1 MTDRVREHL
10 AFLLTDLH
18 DRRLAPDHLADLRAS
33 GLSDETIRNHRIRSV
48 PPAEIAQ
55 LLGFDIPTIRSAMLI
70 PFADPNGGFMDHVRL
85 KIFLPFKDRNGNTV
99 KYLQPRRSGVRL
111 FFTLARLGEA
121 LKKSTPLWLV
131 EGEKKA
137 LAVAQLGL
145 PAIGFCGIEG
155 WHTAGSRDLLADF
168 DHVQLNGRLVE
179 LLPDGDCQT
188 NVNVRRSALRFAEAL
203 EARSARVR
211 IVKLPAQANV

>member
-1 MTDRVREHL
+1 
-10 AFLLTDLH
+10 
-18 DRRLAPDHLADLRAS
+18 
-33 GLSDETIRNHRIRSV
+33 
-48 PPAEIAQ
+48 
-55 LLGFDIPTIRSAMLI
+55 
-70 PFADPNGGFMDHVRL
+70 L
-85 KIFLPFKDRNGNTV
+85 KVFPSFKDRNGNTV

-111 FFTLARLGEA
+111 FFTLAQLGEA
-121 LKKSTPLWLV
+121 LTESTPLWLV

-155 WHTAGSRDLLADF
+155 WHAAGSHDLLGDF
-168 DHVQLNGRLVE
+168 DHVRLDGRLVE

-188 NVNVRRSALRFAEAL
+188 NPNVRRSAFRFAEAL

-211 IVKLPAQANV
+211 IVKLPTEATV